1 MKFTKMHG
9 CGNDY
14 VYVNCLEE
22 KINNPNKVAKFISD
36 RHFGIGSDGMICI
49 CPSDKADFRMAMYNS
64 DGSEGAMCGNGVRC
78 IAKYVYDYGLTD
90 KTTITIETKG
100 GIKELD
106 LTVEDGKVTWV
117 KVDMEAPITKASQIP
132 AIYDDLD
139 EVIDQPVI
147 VDGKEY
153 NITCVS
159 MGNPHGVVFVDSVA
173 DIDIEKIGPKFENH
187 PMFPDRVNTE
197 FIELVD
203 DKTIKMRV
211 WERGAGETLA
221 CGTGACASA
230 YASYLN
236 KKTGKKVLVHL
247 LGGDLQIEYDEDL
260 SFVLL
265 FILNYAVNQTISLC
279 LFCGHI
285 IISFRVSGND
295 SWADQYLQPESH
307 SVSFWFSESYLQRF
321 QSLLPDPLH
330 RQMADES

>member
-9 CGNDY
+9 CGNEY
-14 VYVNCLEE
+14 VYVNCFKETIE
-22 KINNPNKVAKFISD
+22 NPNEAAKFVSD

-49 CPSDKADFRMAMYNS
+49 HPSDKADFRMAMYNS
-64 DGSEGAMCGNGVRC
+64 DGTEGAMCGNGVRC

-117 KVDMEAPITKASQIP
+117 NVDMEAPVLDADKIP
-132 AIYDDLD
+132 VIYD
-139 EVIDQPVI
+139 EENKVIDKPVL
-147 VDGKEY
+147 VDGREY
-153 NITCVS
+153 RITCVS
-159 MGNPHGVVFVDSVA
+159 MGNPHGVVFVDSV
-173 DIDIEKIGPKFENH
+173 DDLDIEKLGPMFENH

-197 FIELVD
+197 FIQVVD
-203 DKTIKMRV
+203 DHTIKMRV

-247 LGGDLQIEYDEDL
+247 LGGDLQIEYDEEKHTIFMKGPATKVFDGEIDL
-260 SFVLL
+260 
-265 FILNYAVNQTISLC
+265 
-279 LFCGHI
+279 
-285 IISFRVSGND
+285 
-295 SWADQYLQPESH
+295 
-307 SVSFWFSESYLQRF
+307 
-321 QSLLPDPLH
+321 
-330 RQMADES
+330 

>member
-153 NITCVS
+153 NITCIS

-203 DKTIKMRV
+203 DKTIKMHKHLHRLLYRMQ
-211 WERGAGETLA
+211 EFLLRL
-221 CGTGACASA
+221 SPIL
-230 YASYLN
+230 ASYLN

-247 LGGDLQIEYDEDL
+247 LGGDLQIEYNEEKDTIFMTGPATTVFDGEIDL
-260 SFVLL
+260 TG
-265 FILNYAVNQTISLC
+265 I
-279 LFCGHI
+279 
-285 IISFRVSGND
+285 D
-295 SWADQYLQPESH
+295 D
-307 SVSFWFSESYLQRF
+307 
-321 QSLLPDPLH
+321 
-330 RQMADES
+330 